1 MSHSHQYIVSLHLI
15 YNCLLVTTIIHY
27 QTHHLRLHNTTDIQ
41 IARAKEIKSHFLQK
55 QAHEGADARKA
66 AERGATG
73 TIVSLGLVEE
83 DGGGK

>member
-1 MSHSHQYIVSLHLI
+1 M
-15 YNCLLVTTIIHY
+15 CLSRLPRLSRHHAAYRPIICHTTH
-27 QTHHLRLHNTTDIQ
+27 IQ

-55 QAHEGADARKA
+55 QAHDGADARKA